1 MGELEET
8 AGRAIILD
16 VVEQMDVL
24 RQISTMKL
32 LAFSM
37 TTLARILAAKSDVVT
52 FVAEQVTC
60 VVVCELKFD
69 SVDEM
74 PVGASLRNTSNS
86 STPATAPIRNNANLL
101 ILKCW
106 VSLFVFRPFG
116 LMKSCYVF

>member
-1 MGELEET
+1 MFDDT
-8 AGRAIILD
+8 AGKAIKLE

-52 FVAEQVTC
+52 LVAEHVTC

-69 SVDEM
+69 SVVEM
-74 PVGASLRNTSNS
+74 PNGVGVLPRNKNGTIT
-86 STPATAPIRNNANLL
+86 STPASAPQRNNANLL
-101 ILKCW
+101 IL
-106 VSLFVFRPFG
+106 LEN
-116 LMKSCYVF
+116 LIY